1 MALTGEEGVVPAPRK
16 AGGEPDLAQISII
29 RKHGPDLAGNTDFL
43 HLPLEMN
50 HLLKGQVKIKQEQEF
65 NARQIWCP

>member
-29 RKHGPDLAGNTDFL
+29 RKHRPDLAGNTDFL

-50 HLLKGQVKIKQEQEF
+50 HLLKG
-65 NARQIWCP
+65 